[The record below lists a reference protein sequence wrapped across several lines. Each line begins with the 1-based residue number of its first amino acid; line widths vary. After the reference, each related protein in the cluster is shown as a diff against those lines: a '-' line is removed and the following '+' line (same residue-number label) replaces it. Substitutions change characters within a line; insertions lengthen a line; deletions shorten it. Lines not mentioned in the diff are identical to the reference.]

1 MQPEE
6 ICWRRML
13 DDLLDETTK
22 YRTDQQ
28 IQRKLLVTDT
38 PNYLMIGIII
48 NIIRNYKLQA
58 RVYYSEK
65 RMPNISLAQ
74 TK

>member
-1 MQPEE
+1 
-6 ICWRRML
+6 ML

-28 IQRKLLVTDT
+28 IQRKLLVTAT

-48 NIIRNYKLQA
+48 NIIRKYKLQA